1 MMHKPIH
8 AVAFSLMAMT
18 SFSFTLGLAI
28 LHIAASGP
36 GPQAV
41 FA

>member
-1 MMHKPIH
+1 MHKPIY
-8 AVAFSLMAMT
+8 ALAWSLMAMT
-18 SFSFTLGLAI
+18 SFSFTLGMAI
-28 LHIAASGP
+28 LHVAASGP

>member
-1 MMHKPIH
+1 MNKPIH
-8 AVAFSLMAMT
+8 VMAWSIMAMT

-28 LHIAASGP
+28 LHVAASGP